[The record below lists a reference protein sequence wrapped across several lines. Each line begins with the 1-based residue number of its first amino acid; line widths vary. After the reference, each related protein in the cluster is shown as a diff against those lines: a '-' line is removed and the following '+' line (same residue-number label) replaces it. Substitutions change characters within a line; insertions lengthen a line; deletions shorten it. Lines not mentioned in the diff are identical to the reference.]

1 MMGMKNCST
10 LLLLVTSIALA
21 GCQTTV
27 TALSKELPQ
36 NENIRTMQAAIDSDG
51 DGVLDAIDECPET
64 PSNVVVDAKG
74 CEIIIEGGEA
84 LEMELRGFFA
94 PLSSRLINTYD
105 KLSSRLIN
113 TYDKEFAKIEE
124 KLNEYPDANV
134 FIFGNL
140 SSNELALS
148 KTNDNLSR
156 QRALT
161 IKNRLITEHHIA
173 SDRITTYDCLDRY
186 PSTNIDLSYDD
197 PEQIES
203 KNRRVVLKAS
213 RQVKNLSNLK
223 YASYI
228 DSYGKYAKHCE
239 PFE

>member
-1 MMGMKNCST
+1 MKLNFYLASTVFCSS
-10 LLLLVTSIALA
+10 LGLSA
-21 GCQTTV
+21 CQTTV

-36 NENIRTMQAAIDSDG
+36 HENIRTMQAEIDSDG

-105 KLSSRLIN
+105 K
-113 TYDKEFAKIEE
+113 EFAKIEE

-134 FIFGNL
+134 FIFGHL

-223 YASYI
+223 YASYTE
-228 DSYGKYAKHCE
+228 SYGKYAKHCE
-239 PFE
+239 LFE

>member
-1 MMGMKNCST
+1 MGMKNCST

-36 NENIRTMQAAIDSDG
+36 HENIRTMQAEIDSDG

-105 KLSSRLIN
+105 K
-113 TYDKEFAKIEE
+113 EFAKIEE

-134 FIFGNL
+134 FIFGHL

-161 IKNRLITEHHIA
+161 IKNRLITEHHIE

-223 YASYI
+223 YASYTE
-228 DSYGKYAKHCE
+228 SYGKYAKHCE
-239 PFE
+239 LFE

>member
-1 MMGMKNCST
+1 MKINFYIASTVFCSS
-10 LLLLVTSIALA
+10 LALA
-21 GCQTTV
+21 GCQTTI
-27 TALSKELPQ
+27 TAPSKDAAQ
-36 NENIRTMQAAIDSDG
+36 HENIRTMQAEIDLDG

-64 PSNVVVDAKG
+64 PPNVVVDSKG
-74 CEIIIEGGEA
+74 CQIIIEGGEA
-84 LEMELRGFFA
+84 LEMELQGFFA
-94 PLSSRLINTYD
+94 PLSSRLIN
-105 KLSSRLIN
+105 S
-113 TYDKEFAKIEE
+113 YDKEFEKIEE
-124 KLNEYPDANV
+124 KLNEYLDANV
-134 FIFGNL
+134 FIFGHL

-148 KTNDNLSR
+148 KSNDNLSR

-203 KNRRVVLKAS
+203 KDRRVVFKAS
-213 RQVKNLSNLK
+213 RQVKGLSNLK
-223 YASYI
+223 YAGDI
-228 DSYGKYAKHCE
+228 ESYGKYAKQCE

>member
-1 MMGMKNCST
+1 MTTRNYRN
-10 LLLLVTSIALA
+10 LLPLAISIALA
-21 GCQTTV
+21 GCQTTT
-27 TALSKELPQ
+27 TALSKNAAQHEI
-36 NENIRTMQAAIDSDG
+36 IRTMQAEIDSDG

-64 PSNVVVDAKG
+64 PPNVVVDVKG

-84 LEMELRGFFA
+84 LEMELQGFFA
-94 PLSSRLINTYD
+94 PLSSRLIN
-105 KLSSRLIN
+105 S
-113 TYDKEFAKIEE
+113 YDKEFEKIEE
-124 KLNEYPDANV
+124 KLNEYLDANV
-134 FIFGNL
+134 FIFGHL

-148 KTNDNLSR
+148 KSNDNLSR

-197 PEQIES
+197 PEQSES
-203 KNRRVVLKAS
+203 KTRRVVLKAS
-213 RQVKNLSNLK
+213 RQVKDLSNLK
-223 YASYI
+223 YAGDRERYS
-228 DSYGKYAKHCE
+228 KYAKHCE